1 MLFYYLFVIL
11 IYLLFDCPREALG
24 RVSGSC
30 QAGSRLWRAKSCGF
44 KLPQDKAR
52 MRRGLHFYGS
62 ANRRALWRE
71 SVKFQL
77 ANRTLIMKV
86 KKLDYTK
93 TKTWRAWEGSVL
105 SSFPACQSETKTLLA
120 LLLTATSP
128 TNMEELS
135 VGPVIPDAC
144 RPSIAMRRGLKEV
157 WRVMQTNGERWVIMA
172 ASFEG
177 LGLGLGFTEFFWEK
191 LAQGRPVIRYEQGV
205 TLLGILGEEWNQ
217 PAGSVRAICHD
228 MEIFYP
234 DEGDSVVWSPTHRCE
249 INLATDTDF
258 LRHVQVS
265 FYCPNRNEIFAIFY
279 FDKRLFTE
287 GNVIPFKK
295 GMSKYSVLR
304 KPSGYALSNNPAI
317 CYRIQA
323 TDQEL
328 RNVVELHD
336 GDHIPNRH
344 RSLFFKPKEG
354 LAGFVQAKL
363 REMGVTLLGEIVR
376 Y

>member
-1 MLFYYLFVIL
+1 
-11 IYLLFDCPREALG
+11 
-24 RVSGSC
+24 
-30 QAGSRLWRAKSCGF
+30 
-44 KLPQDKAR
+44 
-52 MRRGLHFYGS
+52 
-62 ANRRALWRE
+62 
-71 SVKFQL
+71 
-77 ANRTLIMKV
+77 MKI

-93 TKTWRAWEGSVL
+93 TKTWRAWESSVL

-128 TNMEELS
+128 NNLEELS
-135 VGPVIPDAC
+135 VGLVIPDTC
-144 RPSIAMRRGLKEV
+144 RPSIAMRKALKEV

-177 LGLGLGFTEFFWEK
+177 LGLGLGFTQFFWKK
-191 LAQGRPVIRYEQGV
+191 LVQGRPVIAYEQGV
-205 TLLGILGEEWNQ
+205 TLLGTLDGLWNKS
-217 PAGSVRAICHD
+217 AGSACAICHD

-234 DEGDSVVWSPTHRCE
+234 DEGDGVVWTPTHRCE

-265 FYCPNRNEIFAIFY
+265 FYCPNRNEILAVFY
-279 FDKRLFTE
+279 FDERLFTE
-287 GNVIPFKK
+287 GNVILFKK
-295 GMSKYSVLR
+295 GMSKYSVLCL
-304 KPSGYALSNNPAI
+304 PSGYALSNNPAI
-317 CYRIQA
+317 CYRIRA

-328 RNVVELHD
+328 RDVVELHN
-336 GDHIPNRH
+336 GEHIPSRH

-363 REMGVTLLGEIVR
+363 REMGVTLLSEIVR